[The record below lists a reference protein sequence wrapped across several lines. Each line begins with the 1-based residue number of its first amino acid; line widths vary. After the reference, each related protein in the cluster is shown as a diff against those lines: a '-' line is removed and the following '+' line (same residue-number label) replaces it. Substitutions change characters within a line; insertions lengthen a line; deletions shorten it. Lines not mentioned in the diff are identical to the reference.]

1 MKILVT
7 FVLLLS
13 VSMINGQKIKPS
25 YELAV
30 DQVKVTYYFENGA
43 IYKQGFFKNKKLSG
57 NWLEFDQKGNRV
69 ASGFYKEGKKVGTWF
84 HWDNSKLREI
94 NYDDNI
100 IQSVSIWKED
110 TRLAGNR

>member
-1 MKILVT
+1 
-7 FVLLLS
+7 
-13 VSMINGQKIKPS
+13 MINGQKIKPS
-25 YELAV
+25 YELAG